1 MIPFTFIKN
10 TPTEND
16 TVFKKTYEQKGTG
29 VTREGACRLWGV
41 VGVGSGEAGARGDGH
56 RLAHYT
62 DEGEPMATSCHELRR
77 KQSQPRAHPR

>member
-29 VTREGACRLWGV
+29 VTREGAC
-41 VGVGSGEAGARGDGH
+41 
-56 RLAHYT
+56 
-62 DEGEPMATSCHELRR
+62 
-77 KQSQPRAHPR
+77 